1 MLIGKQS
8 WYNRTWPR
16 KAAAVTKV
24 AEESITAASDAASS
38 IARAASQSRTKSP
51 TKPARAPSIQLTR
64 SHAGSTRA
72 LPANA
77 TTTMVH
83 ATSDPSLPKADSKQ
97 TSDLK
102 ADSVQTTGNEPS
114 KTETSA
120 RNQQVAGGV
129 GAQEESQVPVSKPA
143 KEKLGKDE
151 ASKADATR
159 PETANSKWLGWFA
172 SSGTAGKANSSIT
185 DASKVE
191 DKSVVKTEVKPD
203 TDGAK
208 IEVPTS
214 SASIPEAKNLSE
226 NPATS
231 DPQLAQLS
239 SQKRSWLQMWNSSN
253 GEASAAI
260 PIKGAASP
268 IMKAM
273 ANSVGESS
281 SQPGSKAFSLV
292 TSPPPELP
300 GDGNKSAGWI
310 FWSGDRKGGGNT
322 TSDGPRVG
330 ELAVSDT
337 PSQKKPK
344 RASIDV
350 EGGREKVKDAI
361 KEPPKPAPVSKGKKQ
376 LQAEADSRPQTP
388 AAISKEV
395 SKEITK
401 EEQPTGNQTPTSIK
415 SGKGADLH
423 QASKQLQNSVPTIL
437 LPSFKDTFSLQENPS
452 LWQQLARM
460 LNYTK
465 TPEPRHVYKTQDP
478 PRIKSAIAIGVHG
491 YFPAPFIRTV
501 LGQPTGT
508 SIKFAD
514 MASKAIRKWTNA
526 RGYDCE
532 VKSAALEGEGKIA
545 ERVDILW
552 KLLLNWIEEIRKADF
567 ILVGCHS
574 QGVPVAIQLVAKL
587 ISFGCVNSARIGIC
601 AMAGVNLGPFSD
613 YKSRWLSGSAS
624 ELFDFG
630 DPDSKIS
637 KEYLAAL
644 ETALKFGARV
654 SYIGSIDDQLVS
666 MEVMLLCC
674 SLNGQHANSVTVLY
688 VLSGLTSSYLQSSLR
703 RWSCPRP
710 KLVRLYVLSREL
722 ADITSV

>member
-1 MLIGKQS
+1 METSGKTQQS
-8 WYNRTWPR
+8 TGIISAEVGSQPPVP
-16 KAAAVTKV
+16 KAA
-24 AEESITAASDAASS
+24 
-38 IARAASQSRTKSP
+38 
-51 TKPARAPSIQLTR
+51 
-64 SHAGSTRA
+64 
-72 LPANA
+72 
-77 TTTMVH
+77 
-83 ATSDPSLPKADSKQ
+83 
-97 TSDLK
+97 
-102 ADSVQTTGNEPS
+102 
-114 KTETSA
+114 TEA
-120 RNQQVAGGV
+120 
-129 GAQEESQVPVSKPA
+129 
-143 KEKLGKDE
+143 GKDE
-151 ASKADATR
+151 EKLAKADASKADPLL

-172 SSGTAGKANSSIT
+172 SPGTAGKVNSS
-185 DASKVE
+185 DASREE
-191 DKSVVKTEVKPD
+191 DKSTIKPD
-203 TDGAK
+203 AKSDNDGTKSDA
-208 IEVPTS
+208 PTS
-214 SASIPEAKNLSE
+214 SAPIQVPKDSSE
-226 NPATS
+226 TEGTS
-231 DPQLAQLS
+231 DSKPAQPS
-239 SQKRSWLQMWNSSN
+239 SQKRSWLQMFNSSN
-253 GEASAAI
+253 GEASAAV

-268 IMKAM
+268 FMKAM
-273 ANSVGESS
+273 ANSVGDSS
-281 SQPGSKAFSLV
+281 SQPGSKASSLV

-300 GDGNKSAGWI
+300 GDGNKSGGWI
-310 FWSGDRKGGGNT
+310 FWSGDRRGASNT

-350 EGGREKVKDAI
+350 EGGKEKAKDAI
-361 KEPPKPAPVSKGKKQ
+361 KDPPKAAPVNKAKKQ

-388 AAISKEV
+388 TAVSKEV
-395 SKEITK
+395 SKETTK
-401 EEQPTGNQTPTSIK
+401 EEQPPGSQTPTSIK

-423 QASKQLQNSVPTIL
+423 QASKQLQKSVPNIL

-452 LWQQLARM
+452 FWQQLARM

-465 TPEPRHVYKTQDP
+465 APEPRHVYKTQDP

-587 ISFGCVNSARIGIC
+587 IAFGCVNSARIGIC
-601 AMAGVNLGPFSD
+601 AMAGVSLGPFPD

-644 ETALKFGARV
+644 EAVLKFGARV

-666 MEVMLLCC
+666 MEVMLCGNLPVNV
-674 SLNGQHANSVTVLY
+674 LTV
-688 VLSGLTSSYLQSSLR
+688 
-703 RWSCPRP
+703 
-710 KLVRLYVLSREL
+710 
-722 ADITSV
+722 